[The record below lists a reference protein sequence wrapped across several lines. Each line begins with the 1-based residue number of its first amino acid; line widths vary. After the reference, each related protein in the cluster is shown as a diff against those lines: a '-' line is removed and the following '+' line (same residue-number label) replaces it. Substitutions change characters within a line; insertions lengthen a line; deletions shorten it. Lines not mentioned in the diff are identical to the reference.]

1 MISFARAG
9 IVVVLVTF
17 SGCAPHMETALKE
30 SVPSAPAIVGLDGDG
45 KPLELDEFRG
55 KVVLLDF
62 WRSG

>member
-1 MISFARAG
+1 MRLFARAG
-9 IVVVLVTF
+9 GVVVLVVL

-30 SVPSAPAIVGLDGDG
+30 SIPTAPAIVGLDGDG
-45 KPLELDEFRG
+45 KPMQLDEFQG